1 MDKKLLAVMALAL
14 ALPTTVLIVSWIV
27 LELIKKELIGN
38 TTGLLIILAVIV
50 NIFYMMFKH
59 LGKQKRLDSDDQ

>member
-1 MDKKLLAVMALAL
+1 MALAL